1 MAVSLMLLLNT
12 TEGWLQLKVYP
23 DDESPF
29 VASADESSVMTHILE
44 TICVLYQLF
53 NLLASCF
60 VSPAVLFQQQ
70 LNLLSL
76 YHLETSAASNESTRE
91 TWLGM
96 RTLRGWWWYK
106 LTLSGDNDDYYEDND
121 GGHGERNLPYVKWIS
136 QVDQQVCSCNWPEF
150 CHHHHQYQ
158 QYQQYQQVIGL

>member
-23 DDESPF
+23 DDESPL
-29 VASADESSVMTHILE
+29 ASADESPVM
-44 TICVLYQLF
+44 F
-53 NLLASCF
+53 NLLESCF
-60 VSPAVLFQQQ
+60 VSPAVLYQQQ

-150 CHHHHQYQ
+150 CHHHRQYH